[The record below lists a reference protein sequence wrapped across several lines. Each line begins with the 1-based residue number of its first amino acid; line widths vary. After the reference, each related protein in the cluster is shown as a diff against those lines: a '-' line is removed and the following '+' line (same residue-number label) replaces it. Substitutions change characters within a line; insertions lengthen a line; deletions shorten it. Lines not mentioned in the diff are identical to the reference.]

1 MLLLRFRRQRIVRAA
16 SVLTEYARR
25 PGKTPSGHK
34 DTSQQAKTRMG
45 RGGLRGGSTSFGN
58 LARRPPTL
66 VSTYI
71 RILDAA
77 AAFSGS
83 RTIRG

>member
-1 MLLLRFRRQRIVRAA
+1 MR
-16 SVLTEYARR
+16 
-25 PGKTPSGHK
+25 
-34 DTSQQAKTRMG
+34 

-77 AAFSGS
+77 AAFSGGGTGFGVLTLHDYAS
-83 RTIRG
+83 KAE